1 MRADAPRSV
10 WAVVPAAGTGSRIDA
25 ALPKQYLRIAGRLL
39 AEYTLE
45 ALLAVARIRELV
57 VAIAPG
63 DAHWA
68 TLPASLRERVRVVPG
83 GADRAGSVLGA
94 LAGFSRIPDDEDWVL
109 VHDMARPCV
118 RTTQVEALIAT
129 LENDAVGGL
138 LAIPVVDT
146 LKRATDGQ
154 RVEAS
159 VAREGLWRAQTP
171 QMFRFGL
178 LRRALGAARDAGV
191 GVTDE
196 SMAVERLGYAPRLV
210 MGSSDNIKVTIAEDL
225 ALAEYHLKG
234 GA

>member
-1 MRADAPRSV
+1 MRVDTPRSI

-25 ALPKQYLRIAGRLL
+25 ALPKQYLRIAGRML
-39 AEYTLE
+39 AEHTLE

-63 DAHWA
+63 DTRWA
-68 TLPASLRERVRVVPG
+68 TLPASLRERVRVVAG

-94 LAGFSRIPDDEDWVL
+94 LGGFSRLPDDEDWVL

-146 LKRATDGQ
+146 LKRATAGQ

-196 SMAVERLGYAPRLV
+196 SMAIERLGYAPRLV
-210 MGSSDNIKVTIAEDL
+210 MGSTDNFLVTIAEVL
-225 ALAEYHLKG
+225 ALSEYHLKG

>member
-1 MRADAPRSV
+1 MRVDTPRSI

-25 ALPKQYLRIAGRLL
+25 ALPKQYLRIAGRML
-39 AEYTLE
+39 AEHTLE

-63 DAHWA
+63 DTRWA
-68 TLPASLRERVRVVPG
+68 TLPASLRERVRVVAG

-94 LAGFSRIPDDEDWVL
+94 LGGFSRLPDDEDWVL

-138 LAIPVVDT
+138 LEIPVVDT
-146 LKRATDGQ
+146 LKRATAGQ
-154 RVEAS
+154 RVKAS

-196 SMAVERLGYAPRLV
+196 SMAIERLGYAPRLV
-210 MGSSDNIKVTIAEDL
+210 MGSTDNIKVTIAEDL
-225 ALAEYHLKG
+225 ALAEETH
-234 GA
+234 

>member
-1 MRADAPRSV
+1 M
-10 WAVVPAAGTGSRIDA
+10 
-25 ALPKQYLRIAGRLL
+25 L
-39 AEYTLE
+39 AEHTLE

-63 DAHWA
+63 DTRWA
-68 TLPASLRERVRVVPG
+68 TLPASLRERVRVVAG

-94 LAGFSRIPDDEDWVL
+94 LGGFSRLPDDEDWVL

-146 LKRATDGQ
+146 LKRATAGQ

-159 VAREGLWRAQTP
+159 VAREGLWRA
-171 QMFRFGL
+171 RV
-178 LRRALGAARDAGV
+178 AAACTSV
-191 GVTDE
+191 AT
-196 SMAVERLGYAPRLV
+196 A
-210 MGSSDNIKVTIAEDL
+210 
-225 ALAEYHLKG
+225 
-234 GA
+234 

>member
-1 MRADAPRSV
+1 MRVDTRRNV
-10 WAVVPAAGTGSRIDA
+10 WAVIPAAGTGSRIDDT
-25 ALPKQYLRIAGRLL
+25 LPKQYLRIAGRML
-39 AEYTLE
+39 AEHTLE
-45 ALLAVARIRELV
+45 ALLAVAQIRELV

-63 DAHWA
+63 DSHWA
-68 TLPASLRERVRVVPG
+68 TLPASLRERVRVVQG
-83 GADRAGSVLGA
+83 GTDRAASVLAA
-94 LAGFSRIPDDEDWVL
+94 LAGFSQVPDVEDWVL

-118 RTTQVEALIAT
+118 RATQVEALIAT

-146 LKRATDGQ
+146 LKRAAAGP

-191 GVTDE
+191 CVTDE
-196 SMAVERLGYAPRLV
+196 SMAVERLGCSPRLV

-225 ALAEYHLKG
+225 ALAEYYLQG